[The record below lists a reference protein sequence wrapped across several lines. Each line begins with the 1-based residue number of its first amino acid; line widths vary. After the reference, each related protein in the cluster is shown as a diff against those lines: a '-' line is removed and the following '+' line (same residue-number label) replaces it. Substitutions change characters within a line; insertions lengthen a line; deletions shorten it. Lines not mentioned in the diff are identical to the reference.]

1 MAMKS
6 SMKAIKTREVLTKWA
21 KSYTFFVFSL
31 FLLEVFRFF
40 MSGREF
46 RAESVL
52 VIIDAVL
59 LSFAVVLW
67 MGCGILTLYIH
78 GFSLERRYQA
88 LLRRFFICPEAIP
101 FVNFGVVFDECL
113 TLTLFPDISPYAGYR
128 NKVWGWGVGGRIR
141 WEVCGESMEDA
152 VLCLTTRPKVF
163 SEQITMDLKLA
174 AKKSDDLKFLSHRSR
189 QANENR
195 LKLLVECF
203 RDHKIGFDAPIHGE
217 CILLSSDGKLVTA
230 SSSSKMTWRIS
241 LKGSMLKLGDDFCDS
256 YFMEVRD
263 ALATAIGVF
272 KDLLLVQK
280 IGILSIYM
288 NQTTGEVGFCTLVQ
302 LEHSSADLPCEKISF
317 VKCDDERDCASIV
330 SNMSISGESRYCLL
344 IYAYAQMDIYAFA
357 EKILILNRRKTV
369 IPLWRER
376 EGKYV
381 KQFPVDD
388 FFDSEFRGE
397 MPSASLMDESQLY
410 IRTPR
415 RDRIKNF
422 FHGFFRYRLIP
433 LVARYA
439 KGISLATLSFVFANL
454 VEPVLTNPH
463 LATFD
468 ASKFPAFL
476 RETLSTRSILPLAL
490 AFAILLFAGL
500 ASFINHIVIKRQR
513 PFLAEGCSWFGNS
526 GIFCAK
532 DCRGTDITNVE
543 IQVTDQTHQFP
554 EDLRAPEIYI
564 ADKDDGIKYMLF
576 DCQLSKDG
584 IVCTLDQCLFSDTQ
598 AVQRM
603 IKKEKEGT
611 LRDLGEGYENKLDQ
625 FRQALSKLRLGTGIT
640 PSDRNNL
647 PPNSLC
653 AHALVMTSDGYV
665 VVMKRDVSTAYY
677 SKRYSVSIEEQ
688 MSHLDVFKGKVC
700 LRTWIERMCE
710 EELGITRQNTNCDSL
725 GNIYLMSIFE
735 EKDILNI
742 ALCIYIRL
750 KVSKAQLQYILRYF
764 PRKDY
769 EGFFAFVRMESLWN
783 HYVKTVLA
791 GGNITYHSSA
801 IYRIF
806 WAAICER
813 RFDIVDRI
821 RALSRDSTEGVAV
834 DSEAAGKHLADKDML

>member
-1 MAMKS
+1 MNS
-6 SMKAIKTREVLTKWA
+6 SMKAIKIRETLTKWA
-21 KSYTFFVFSL
+21 KSYTFFCFSI

-46 RAESVL
+46 RAGSVL
-52 VIIDAVL
+52 VIINAVL
-59 LSFAVVLW
+59 LGSAVVLW

-78 GFSLERRYQA
+78 VFSWERRYQA
-88 LLRRFFICPEAIP
+88 LLRRFFICPEAMP
-101 FVNFGVVFDECL
+101 FVNFGVVFDEYL
-113 TLTLFPDISPYAGYR
+113 TLTLFPSISPYDGYR
-128 NKVWGWGVGGRIR
+128 NKVWGWDVGGRIR
-141 WEVCGESMEDA
+141 WKVCGERMEDS

-174 AKKSDDLKFLSHRSR
+174 AKKPDDLNFLPPPSR

-195 LKLLVECF
+195 QRLLVECF
-203 RDHKIGFDAPIHGE
+203 RNHKIGFDAPIHGE
-217 CILLSSDGKLVTA
+217 CILLSSDGKLVSAT
-230 SSSSKMTWRIS
+230 SSSKMTWRIS
-241 LKGSMLKLGDDFCDS
+241 LKGAMLKCGDEFCEP

-263 ALATAIGVF
+263 ALATAIGVS
-272 KDLLLVQK
+272 KDLLEVQK
-280 IGILSIYM
+280 IGILSLYL

-302 LEHSSADLPCEKISF
+302 LKNSSADLACEKISF

-330 SNMSISGESRYCLL
+330 SNMSIRGESRYCLL

-357 EKILILNRRKTV
+357 ERLLAKNRLKTV
-369 IPLWRER
+369 ISLWGKR
-376 EGKYV
+376 EGKSA

-388 FFDSEFRGE
+388 LFESEFKDE
-397 MPSASLMDESQLY
+397 MPSAPLMGESQLY
-410 IRTPR
+410 IRTPWK
-415 RDRIKNF
+415 DRIKNF

-433 LVARYA
+433 FVARHA
-439 KGISLATLSFVFANL
+439 KGISIATLSFVFGNL
-454 VEPVLTNPH
+454 IEPVLTNPN

-468 ASKFPAFL
+468 VSMFPSFLSK
-476 RETLSTRSILPLAL
+476 TLSTRSLLPLLL
-490 AFAILLFAGL
+490 AFTILLIAGL
-500 ASFINHIVIKRQR
+500 ASFVNYIVLKRQR
-513 PFLAEGCSWFGNS
+513 PFLAEGCSLFGNC

-532 DCRGTDITNVE
+532 DCRGADIANVE
-543 IQVTDQTHQFP
+543 IRVTDQTHPFP
-554 EDLRAPEIYI
+554 EGLRVPEIYI
-564 ADKDDGIKYMLF
+564 ADNDDGIKYVLS
-576 DCQLSKDG
+576 DCQLSKG
-584 IVCTLDQCLFSDTQ
+584 SIVCTLDQCLFSDTQ

-603 IKKEKEGT
+603 IKKEKGGT
-611 LRDLGEGYENKLDQ
+611 LRILGKDYENQLDQ
-625 FRQALSKLRLGTGIT
+625 YRQSLSKLRLGQRIT
-640 PSDRNNL
+640 SSDRENL

-665 VVMKRDVSTAYY
+665 VVMKRDAATSYY

-688 MSHLDVFKGKVC
+688 MSDLDVFKGKVC

-710 EELGITRQNTNCDSL
+710 EEFGITRQNTNCDSL

-735 EKDILNI
+735 EKEILNI

-769 EGFFAFVRMESLWN
+769 EGFFAFVRMEDLWN
-783 HYVKTVLA
+783 HYVKTILA
-791 GGNITYHSSA
+791 GRNMTYHSSA

-806 WAAICER
+806 WASICER

-821 RALSRDSTEGVAV
+821 RALARDVEEGVAA
-834 DSEAAGKHLADKDML
+834 DSNATDK